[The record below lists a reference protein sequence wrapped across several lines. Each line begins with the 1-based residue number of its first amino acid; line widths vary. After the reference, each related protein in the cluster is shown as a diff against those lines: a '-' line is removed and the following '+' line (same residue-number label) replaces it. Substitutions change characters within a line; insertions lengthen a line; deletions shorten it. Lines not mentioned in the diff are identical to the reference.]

1 MRPLL
6 LCLHRGARM
15 NHTFE
20 ETCCFTGHRARR
32 LPWGD
37 DESDPRCAALK
48 ARIYDAIESLY
59 EAGVRRFICGMAMGS
74 DTYFAEAVLRL
85 REKHPDVC
93 LTAAIPCLDQAGHWR
108 AAMRRRYEMLC
119 AEADEKVVIAS
130 SYTFDCMER
139 RNRYMVENSKYVL
152 MYYTGGTGGTFNT
165 ARMALKMGRELIDL
179 T

>member
-1 MRPLL
+1 MTNENENIK
-6 LCLHRGARM
+6 AA
-15 NHTFE
+15 
-20 ETCCFTGHRARR
+20 CCFSGHRPNK
-32 LPWGD
+32 LPWGE
-37 DESDPRCAALK
+37 DEGDPRCLRLKRELDGALRAVYK
-48 ARIYDAIESLY
+48 K
-59 EAGVRRFICGMAMGS
+59 GVRRFICGMAMGS

-119 AEADEKVVIAS
+119 ASADERVVIAS